1 MKSRLIFDAIF
12 YQSNVLRC
20 TEFAWSL
27 QFWSVSPIADIE
39 SEMSEIF
46 QEKLI
51 RGNLIR
57 GKEDIK
63 IQDSAKAI

>member
-1 MKSRLIFDAIF
+1 
-12 YQSNVLRC
+12 
-20 TEFAWSL
+20 
-27 QFWSVSPIADIE
+27 
-39 SEMSEIF
+39 MSEIF

-63 IQDSAKAI
+63 IQDSAKAIQRTSGRLIRNLCVIKNQC

>member
-1 MKSRLIFDAIF
+1 
-12 YQSNVLRC
+12 
-20 TEFAWSL
+20 
-27 QFWSVSPIADIE
+27 
-39 SEMSEIF
+39 MSEIF

-63 IQDSAKAI
+63 IQDSVQKLFREPVED